1 MMKKNIFLFTLVVI
15 TTNTDASGK
24 KLVDCRFVT
33 GKTTECNTYPSKF
46 IYTTNMLLHQ
56 KVDQKREKLIISKT
70 LPRMDKPKILHVIS
84 VEDMIE
90 NHLEVNEPIRFSKD
104 IHDFAKEQEKI
115 EQRDMPSKIADH
127 KDTNATTN
135 ASVIASADLNGATL
149 IDTNQTSTT
158 DLNKTALGVLKPEYK
173 PSIDKLKRE
182 QERLAREKRKKL
194 AEKRAKKYPKYTIQK
209 GDSLNSIAKRFHLTT
224 KQITAV
230 NYRLKKTT
238 TLKIGKNISL
248 PISNYKFNILQ
259 KSDNKKRSKLAK
271 KLKNRYLHMK
281 KKGRIKTLNE
291 YNKKLISPLR
301 GKHSL
306 RVQATAYSSHRG
318 QTDKTPFLAAWN
330 NRIRPGMKIIA
341 VSRDLIYKYG
351 LGNGKRVRI
360 QGLPGYYRVRD
371 KMNKRYTKR
380 IDIYM
385 GVNRRK
391 ALRWGRRRTV
401 IYW

>member
-1 MMKKNIFLFTLVVI
+1 MMKKNIFLFAVAI
-15 TTNTDASGK
+15 IATNVDASSK
-24 KLVDCRFVT
+24 RLVDCWLVT
-33 GKTTECNTYPSKF
+33 SKTTECNPYSSKF
-46 IYTTNMLLHQ
+46 IYTKDMLLHNSR
-56 KVDQKREKLIISKT
+56 DKRRGKLIISKT
-70 LPRMDKPKILHVIS
+70 LPHMERPRILRTIR

-90 NHLEVNEPIRFSKD
+90 NHIEVHEPIRFAKSIHNFTKNRDEADKQTVVAQKD
-104 IHDFAKEQEKI
+104 NNTTKKI
-115 EQRDMPSKIADH
+115 S
-127 KDTNATTN
+127 T
-135 ASVIASADLNGATL
+135 IAS
-149 IDTNQTSTT
+149 IDTN
-158 DLNKTALGVLKPEYK
+158 KTVTAKLKPTTEQLEREK
-173 PSIDKLKRE
+173 SRLAKEKRDKLAKLKSKR
-182 QERLAREKRKKL
+182 
-194 AEKRAKKYPKYTIQK
+194 YPQYTIQK
-209 GDSLNSIAKRFHLTT
+209 GDTLNSIAKRFNLTT
-224 KQITAV
+224 KQITSV
-230 NYRLKKTT
+230 NYKLKRTT
-238 TLKIGKNISL
+238 TLKIGKKISL
-248 PISNYKFNILQ
+248 PISNYKFNLLQ
-259 KSDNKKRSKLAK
+259 KGSKKKRSKLAN
-271 KLKNRYLHMK
+271 KLKDRYLHMK
-281 KKGRIKTLNE
+281 KKSYAKTLNE
-291 YNKKLISPLR
+291 YNKKLVSPFK

-360 QGLPGYYRVRD
+360 QGLPGYYTVRD